1 MRNANIN
8 HEKHENS
15 RKSFFIYPL
24 ELKTYT
30 FLRVPPCPLWCKY
43 NSQQFKQLT

>member
-15 RKSFFIYPL
+15 RKSFFIFQL
-24 ELKTYT
+24 KLKTKT
-30 FLRVPPCPLWCKY
+30 LRRDPPCPQWRKY